1 MTRPCFAFGR
11 RAALTGAAALLA
23 SVARVGAQESN
34 PYPTRPVRIVVP
46 FLPGGIVDTLARLLA
61 TKLQGSMGQPFVV
74 ESRPGAGGNV
84 GTALVAR
91 AKEDP
96 YTLLL
101 GSSGP
106 LAVSPT
112 IERNLG
118 YDPLIDLT
126 PIALVAATP
135 LVLAVPA
142 ASPHRDLHGMMRAL
156 RQARQEV
163 LYPTPG
169 LGSPQLLA
177 GEAFRQRAG
186 FSASPVHYTG
196 SAPVVTALVAGE
208 MPYTFENLLLVL
220 PHIRAGTL
228 RAIAVTSRGR
238 AALLPEVPTMEEGG
252 LDGFEARGW
261 YGLLAPA
268 GIPDA
273 IVRRLNAETT
283 AALRAPEVARR
294 IAEMG
299 SPSIGSSPEEFRQ
312 LIASETRKWRTVLEG
327 GEPGVR

>member
-1 MTRPCFAFGR
+1 
-11 RAALTGAAALLA
+11 
-23 SVARVGAQESN
+23 
-34 PYPTRPVRIVVP
+34 
-46 FLPGGIVDTLARLLA
+46 
-61 TKLQGSMGQPFVV
+61 
-74 ESRPGAGGNV
+74 
-84 GTALVAR
+84 
-91 AKEDP
+91 
-96 YTLLL
+96 
-101 GSSGP
+101 
-106 LAVSPT
+106 
-112 IERNLG
+112 
-118 YDPLIDLT
+118 
-126 PIALVAATP
+126 
-135 LVLAVPA
+135 
-142 ASPHRDLHGMMRAL
+142 
-156 RQARQEV
+156 
-163 LYPTPG
+163 
-169 LGSPQLLA
+169 
-177 GEAFRQRAG
+177 
-186 FSASPVHYTG
+186 
-196 SAPVVTALVAGE
+196 